1 MAVKTRKIRE
11 KKQKKRFSMVDVIV
25 QKGRWI
31 EKIFAIAVILSVIS
45 ACFVHVNYDLSE
57 YLPDWAP
64 AKEGLNRMEEEFGYP
79 GTARV
84 MVGPVTLYEAK
95 AYKDRMRSFCRG

>member
-45 ACFVHVNYDLSE
+45 ACFVHVNYDLS
-57 YLPDWAP
+57 
-64 AKEGLNRMEEEFGYP
+64 
-79 GTARV
+79 
-84 MVGPVTLYEAK
+84 
-95 AYKDRMRSFCRG
+95 